1 MQCWPSQSNNLLELS
16 ECGTVPEYT
25 PPELITEVEPKPIKK
40 TVTCN
45 NLIGN
50 WVVVR
55 QTREMEVLQFSE
67 IDITEGKSRGISG
80 HFGGPYRELPMH
92 PNVDS
97 KIVM

>member
-1 MQCWPSQSNNLLELS
+1 MP

-25 PPELITEVEPKPIKK
+25 PPELTTEVEPKPIKK
-40 TVTCN
+40 TVNCN

-67 IDITEGKSRGISG
+67 IAITEGKSRRISG
-80 HFGGPYRELPMH
+80 NFGGSY
-92 PNVDS
+92 
-97 KIVM
+97 K